1 MLVRNFVCFDCCL
14 FRLNDCFDYFFEIR
28 YVIFRCICNYF
39 FFERT
44 STALAR
50 KNNNLGETWIILID
64 CCDDIMAIFTITW
77 QQNAW
82 IMMNRIEDR
91 SKNRREQ
98 FWTNWNHENPD
109 GKAGVSSHK
118 EPQKQSPSR
127 DVSRLVTSEYFVIWK
142 PNLKIWVLYQDLRKR
157 KNLHKT
163 DWN

>member
-1 MLVRNFVCFDCCL
+1 MLVRNLVCFDYCL

-50 KNNNLGETWIILID
+50 KNNSLGETWIILID

-77 QQNAW
+77 QQNAR

-98 FWTNWNHENPD
+98 FWTNWNHENPLV
-109 GKAGVSSHK
+109 KLEWPHTKNLKNSRRPEMSHVSWQANVSSSGN
-118 EPQKQSPSR
+118 Q
-127 DVSRLVTSEYFVIWK
+127 IWK
-142 PNLKIWVLYQDLRKR
+142 FEYQDLRKR